1 MTTPIKLKLNSS
13 NEIKLS
19 LKSYGDI
26 DTITEVSLVIESDM
40 YAYKFTGKMV
50 DGIVHVKVPKLQG
63 IVESGSYTANV
74 NVIADGDKFFQPYK
88 GSVIFPDLGKVDMSE
103 VVISDVEI
111 EVIQEDIEDLPNDI
125 KNDTR
130 YSQYFDKD

>member
-26 DTITEVSLVIESDM
+26 NTITEVSLIIESDM
-40 YAYKFTGKMV
+40 YDYKFTGKMV

-63 IVESGSYTANV
+63 IMESGSYTANV

-88 GSVIFPDLGKVDMSE
+88 GSVIFPDLGKFDMTE
-103 VVISDVEI
+103 AVIKDVTSDVEV
-111 EVIQEDIEDLPNDI
+111 EVIREDLP
-125 KNDTR
+125 NDTR